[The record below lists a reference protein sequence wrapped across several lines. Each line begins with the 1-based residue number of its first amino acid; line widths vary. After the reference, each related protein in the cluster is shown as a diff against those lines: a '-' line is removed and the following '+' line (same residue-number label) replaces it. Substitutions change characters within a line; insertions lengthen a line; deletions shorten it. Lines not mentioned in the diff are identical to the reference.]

1 MKTLDEIKLSFTD
14 EIKKNGGNIYVVGGT
29 IRDLYLNKPSKDL
42 DIVITGIELNKLK
55 TILSKYGNVEIVGES
70 FGVIKFTDNKT
81 GEIIDVALPR
91 KEIPNGVGGY
101 KGFDVN
107 VDHTLPITTDL
118 ERRDTKL
125 NSMAYDLINRKLID
139 PFNGLNDINNKIIS
153 ATSNQSFIDDPLRML
168 RAVAQAARFG
178 FKIDPETFKMIQLNA
193 PKIKEITW
201 ERILI
206 ELQKIVDKG
215 QPVVGAQLLVS
226 SNLFENIFDNKF
238 IGTLKPFGFVK
249 KMSEFVY
256 WLIQGFVPKP
266 SEFYKKVMKGD
277 IKTTAEIKALE
288 LVMGQPVRTDL
299 EDKWMVFN
307 VNKTAPSMLDSYFIM
322 NELDNVIFDFTKKY
336 PISYK
341 QLAVNG
347 TDLEG
352 QGFKN
357 EKVGLGLRLAM
368 DAVYSDTVANDKSQL
383 LQYVSGKIN
392 ENIIIK
398 KEIILEMTEPQ
409 ETVHFFDFDGT
420 IMDSP
425 LPETGKDIY
434 AQVTGKKY
442 PHIGW
447 WGRPESLD
455 LNVFDIQPKAD
466 IESIYRKVIQ
476 SSHDHAVLLTN
487 RQLKLGD
494 LVKKVLDKHQMPFE
508 HYSYKHNNDEKGDRI
523 LQIMKQFYPGVKN
536 IIFYDDDQRHLD
548 NAEMV
553 LEGTDYNLKT
563 VKISSDLDYQTQ
575 NDEKIK

>member
-178 FKIDPETFKMIQLNA
+178 FKIEPHTFKMIQLNA
-193 PKIKEITW
+193 PKIKEITM

-206 ELQKIVDKG
+206 EFNKIVDKG
-215 QPVVGAQLLVS
+215 NPLIGAQLLVT
-226 SNLFENIFDNKF
+226 SNLFEHIFGNKF
-238 IGTLKPFGFVK
+238 IGNYKAFGFVK

-256 WLIQGFVPKP
+256 WLIQGFTTKP
-266 SEFYKKVMKGD
+266 SEFYKNVMKGD

-288 LVMGQPVRTDL
+288 FVMSNPLRNEV
-299 EDKWMVFN
+299 EDKWAVFE
-307 VNKTAPSMLDSYFIM
+307 VNRIAPSMLNSYFIM
-322 NELDNVIFDFTKKY
+322 NELDNVIYKFTQGLY

-341 QLAVNG
+341 ELAVTGN
-347 TDLEG
+347 DLMAI
-352 QGFKN
+352 GFKD
-357 EKVGLGLRLAM
+357 KLVGINLKKAM
-368 DAVYSDTVANDKSQL
+368 DAIYSDKLVNKKDDILKYITNSL
-383 LQYVSGKIN
+383 N
-392 ENIIIK
+392 ESVTMT
-398 KEIILEMTEPQ
+398 KETLIEGVVE

-420 IMDSP
+420 IMHSP
-425 LPETGKDIY
+425 LPEDGTVVYKQKTGRD
-434 AQVTGKKY
+434 Y
-442 PHIGW
+442 PHKGW

-455 LNVFDIQPKAD
+455 MDIHD
-466 IESIYRKVIQ
+466 INPINTVETIYRKVI
-476 SSHDHAVLLTN
+476 SSPHDHAVLLTN
-487 RQLKLGD
+487 RQEKLGV
-494 LVKKVLDKHQMPFE
+494 LVKKVLDKHNMPFE
-508 HYSYKHNNDEKGDRI
+508 HYSYKNNNDEKGDRI
-523 LQIMKQFYPGVKN
+523 FRIMTQFYPGIKN
-536 IIFYDDDQRHLD
+536 IVFYDDDQRHID
-548 NAEMV
+548 NANMV
-553 LEGTDYNLKT
+553 LGGTDYNLKT
-563 VKISSDLDYQTQ
+563 VKISSDKDYLNQNEKTQ
-575 NDEKIK
+575 